1 MLLVCVCRVLS
12 QQLSDHIIIM
22 MSKSNEDTMR
32 TSKTGI

>member
-12 QQLSDHIIIM
+12 QQLSDHIIII
-22 MSKSNEDTMR
+22 MSESDEDTLR